1 MLPELLTWKL
11 FVKYLKSQSK
21 KQQEKA
27 KINLSVGYDLFPLQ
41 KVWHRVRKKCF
52 GASEYYT
59 SILVASEML

>member
-27 KINLSVGYDLFPLQ
+27 KINLSVGYDLFPL
-41 KVWHRVRKKCF
+41 
-52 GASEYYT
+52 
-59 SILVASEML
+59 